1 MQRNLLAATA
11 IACVLTASHWAWAQ
25 NAPPGTVIVTP
36 DKLTWKPSPR
46 VAGVEA
52 ADLVGDSTKQG
63 SYVQRIRFPANF
75 KVQPHTH
82 PEERTYTI
90 ISGTWY
96 VGWGDKFDE
105 AKLIGLPPGS
115 FYTEPANVPHFVAT
129 KGEPVV
135 FQLSGIGPT
144 ATKMLDAPK
153 K

>member
-1 MQRNLLAATA
+1 MNRSALAATA
-11 IACVLTASHWAWAQ
+11 IAFALTTSYWASAQ
-25 NAPPGTVIVTP
+25 STPSGTIIVTP
-36 DKLTWKPSPR
+36 DKLTWKPNPR
-46 VAGVEA
+46 VAGVEG

-63 SYVQRIRFPANF
+63 LYIQRIRFPANF
-75 KVQPHTH
+75 KVQAHTH
-82 PEERTYTI
+82 PDERTYTI

-105 AKLIGLPPGS
+105 AKLIALPAGS

-135 FQLSGIGPT
+135 IQLGGTGPT

-153 K
+153 

>member
-1 MQRNLLAATA
+1 MRRMLLCASVFALA
-11 IACVLTASHWAWAQ
+11 LTVSYWAVAQ
-25 NAPPGTVIVTP
+25 TPAGTTTVTP
-36 DKLTWKPSPR
+36 DKLTWKPGR
-46 VAGVEA
+46 VPGVEN
-52 ADLVGDSTKQG
+52 ADLVGDSGKQG
-63 SYVQRIRFPANF
+63 PYIQRAKFPANF

-105 AKLIGLPPGS
+105 AKLIALPAGS

-135 FQLSGIGPT
+135 VQISGVGPT

-153 K
+153 

>member
-1 MQRNLLAATA
+1 MNRGVLAATA
-11 IACVLTASHWAWAQ
+11 VVCVLTASNWASAQ
-25 NAPPGTVIVTP
+25 STPPGTVVVTP
-36 DKLTWKPSPR
+36 DKLMWKASPR

-52 ADLVGDSTKQG
+52 AGLVGDSTKQG
-63 SYVQRIRFPANF
+63 SYVERVKFPANF
-75 KVQPHTH
+75 KVQAHTH

-105 AKLIGLPPGS
+105 AKLIGLPAGS

-135 FQLSGIGPT
+135 VQLSGVGPT
-144 ATKMLDAPK
+144 ATKMVDAPK
-153 K
+153 

>member
-1 MQRNLLAATA
+1 MLRILLAVTA
-11 IACVLTASHWAWAQ
+11 IAGVLTASHGVSAQ
-25 NAPPGTVIVTP
+25 STPPGTVVVTP

-52 ADLVGDSTKQG
+52 AGLVGDSTKQG
-63 SYVQRIRFPANF
+63 SYVERVKFPANF
-75 KVQPHTH
+75 KVQAHTH

-105 AKLIGLPPGS
+105 AKLIGLPAGS

-135 FQLSGIGPT
+135 VQLSGVGPT
-144 ATKMLDAPK
+144 ATKMVDAPK
-153 K
+153 

>member
-1 MQRNLLAATA
+1 MNHSVLAATA
-11 IACVLTASHWAWAQ
+11 IACVLMASHWTAAQ
-25 NAPPGTVIVTP
+25 TPTGTVTVTP
-36 DKLTWKPSPR
+36 DKLMWKPSPR
-46 VAGVEA
+46 VAGVEN

-63 SYVQRIRFPANF
+63 PYVQRVRFPANF

-82 PEERTYTI
+82 PEDRTYTI

-105 AKLIGLPPGS
+105 AKLIALPAGS

-135 FQLSGIGPT
+135 VQLSGVGPT

-153 K
+153 Q

>member
-1 MQRNLLAATA
+1 MNRSILAATA
-11 IACVLTASHWAWAQ
+11 IAFALTVSYWAAAQ
-25 NAPPGTVIVTP
+25 STPSGTIVVTP
-36 DKLTWKPSPR
+36 DKLTWKPNPR
-46 VAGVEA
+46 VAGVEG

-63 SYVQRIRFPANF
+63 AYIQRIRFPANF
-75 KVQPHTH
+75 KVQAHTH
-82 PEERTYTI
+82 PDERTYTI

-105 AKLIGLPPGS
+105 AKLIALPAGS

-135 FQLSGIGPT
+135 IQLGGTGPT

-153 K
+153 

>member
-1 MQRNLLAATA
+1 MKRSVLAATA
-11 IACVLTASHWAWAQ
+11 IACVLTAGHWAWAQ
-25 NAPPGTVIVTP
+25 SRPPGTVVVTP
-36 DKLTWKPSPR
+36 DKLTWKASPR

-52 ADLVGDSTKQG
+52 AGLVGDSTKQG
-63 SYVQRIRFPANF
+63 SYVERVRFPANF
-75 KVQPHTH
+75 KVQSHTH

-105 AKLIGLPPGS
+105 AKLIGLSAGS

-135 FQLSGIGPT
+135 VQISGTGPT

-153 K
+153 